1 MLYTSEICCC
11 NLNLWP
17 MYANLTSKQNH
28 LDWMVSTKVCRW
40 RRRWELMWSLVGRKV
55 WSSSSKR
62 KVGTTTNS
70 HLFSSL
76 WRTAQCLHSWW
87 KWSNCRPRN
96 FSWWPLCYCISRHW
110 IVDHCI
116 VYQWSYSSWLRA
128 GLSNTWNA
136 FLGRSNKE
144 WNVEDKV

>member
-116 VYQWSYSSWLRA
+116 CISTKLFVLITSRSFQHLEC
-128 GLSNTWNA
+128 LS
-136 FLGRSNKE
+136 GRIQQRME
-144 WNVEDKV
+144 CWG